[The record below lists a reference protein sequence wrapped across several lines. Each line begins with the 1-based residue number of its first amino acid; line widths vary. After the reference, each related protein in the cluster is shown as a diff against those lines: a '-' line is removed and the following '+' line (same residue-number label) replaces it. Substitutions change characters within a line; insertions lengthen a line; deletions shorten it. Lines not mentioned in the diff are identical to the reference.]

1 MRQPKSDSDSDL
13 NGFKTFLTAK
23 EVLSYAV
30 RSGLTVADLQRFT
43 IGFVLDY
50 VETYFALRNNKNIHE
65 DEEKYQ
71 KMKSVLPFVT
81 ERFENKEISTE
92 QYSEFMNRYKELE
105 DRYGIYD

>member
-1 MRQPKSDSDSDL
+1 
-13 NGFKTFLTAK
+13 
-23 EVLSYAV
+23 
-30 RSGLTVADLQRFT
+30 
-43 IGFVLDY
+43 VLDY

-81 ERFENKEISTE
+81 ERFENKEISTK
-92 QYSEFMNRYKELE
+92 QYSEFIDRYRELE

>member
-13 NGFKTFLTAK
+13 NGTFLTAK

-30 RSGLTVADLQRFT
+30 RCGLTVADLQRFT
-43 IGFVLDY
+43 IGFVIDY
-50 VETYFALRNNKNIHE
+50 VETYFALRNHKNIHE

-81 ERFENKEISTE
+81 ERFENKEISE
-92 QYSEFMNRYKELE
+92 EHYSEFMNRYKELE

>member
-13 NGFKTFLTAK
+13 NGTFLTAK

-30 RSGLTVADLQRFT
+30 RCGLTVADLQRFT
-43 IGFVLDY
+43 IGFVIDY

-65 DEEKYQ
+65 DEEKYR
-71 KMKSVLPFVT
+71 KMKSVFPFVT

>member
-13 NGFKTFLTAK
+13 NGTFLTAK

-30 RSGLTVADLQRFT
+30 RCGLTVADLQRFT
-43 IGFVLDY
+43 IGFVIDY

-65 DEEKYQ
+65 DEEKYR

-81 ERFENKEISTE
+81 ERFESKKISEE
-92 QYSEFMNRYKELE
+92 QYSKFMNRYKELE
-105 DRYGIYD
+105 DRYGIYN

>member
-13 NGFKTFLTAK
+13 NGTFLTAK

-30 RSGLTVADLQRFT
+30 RCGLTVADLQRFA
-43 IGFVLDY
+43 IGFVIDY

-65 DEEKYQ
+65 DEEKYR

>member
-1 MRQPKSDSDSDL
+1 M
-13 NGFKTFLTAK
+13 
-23 EVLSYAV
+23 
-30 RSGLTVADLQRFT
+30 
-43 IGFVLDY
+43 IDY
-50 VETYFALRNNKNIHE
+50 IKTYFALRNNKNIHE

-81 ERFENKEISTE
+81 ERFENKEILEE

>member
-13 NGFKTFLTAK
+13 NGTFLTAK

-30 RSGLTVADLQRFT
+30 RCGLTVADLQRFT
-43 IGFVLDY
+43 IGFVIDY
-50 VETYFALRNNKNIHE
+50 VETYFAVRNNKNIHE
-65 DEEKYQ
+65 DEEKYR

>member
-1 MRQPKSDSDSDL
+1 M
-13 NGFKTFLTAK
+13 
-23 EVLSYAV
+23 
-30 RSGLTVADLQRFT
+30 
-43 IGFVLDY
+43 IDY
-50 VETYFALRNNKNIHE
+50 IETYFALRNNNNIHE